1 MKAHSMKRSLRQPFS
16 WSRQP
21 LLSILLGGISF
32 LLVLPSL
39 ATAQEASAA
48 KTGDAWAAAPMDW
61 PNWRGPELNGVSRET
76 GLVDRWTPEGQNVL
90 WKREDLGG
98 RSTPICMRGKLYT
111 LVRDHPDTDIE
122 GEKVVC
128 LDAATGKTIWENV
141 FNVFLSDVPAPRV
154 GWSSVV
160 GDPETGNVFALGV
173 CGFFQCINGT
183 TGKTI
188 WEHSLAEEHG
198 IISAFGGRA
207 AFPVICG
214 NLVYVSSVF
223 VDWGDKA
230 RPAQR
235 VIAFDKRNG
244 APVWYSD
251 TRPSP
256 EDVSYS
262 MPVPTVIN
270 GVSQLVVASGDGSVY
285 GFEPNTG
292 KQLWVYEA
300 SGRGIQGT
308 PLVVKNRVFLGQAEE
323 NRDDSTM
330 GAFFSVDASK
340 RGDLVKS
347 GELWRKK
354 EVTIDKSSA
363 ISVDGNVVVVDSGG
377 YLHVINPDTGE
388 FLNGAKGKKLD
399 TAISASPLYAD
410 GKIYVCTLSGV
421 WYTLKLNGHNVDV
434 VFRNRLSG
442 GEVNA
447 SPIVSHGRIYQQLAN
462 VLYCIGEKGKEP
474 QATPRPEP
482 PKEAPAENDP
492 KPALV
497 EVVPCESLLL
507 PEGLQEFQVRLY
519 NSKGQ
524 YLRTVNPDE
533 IKFALQPPSPPGAK
547 PPVVPK
553 GSLGQIDKNGAFTAP
568 AGHRPSAVYVQAE
581 FAGLKGTARIRVIP
595 DLNWKFDFNNGQ
607 IPVTWVGARV
617 RHVPIDYDLLKT
629 IEKKNS
635 LAGRLY
641 LYLTTGFVNS
651 ARPSLKYD
659 NTTPQQLWTELL
671 RYLDL
676 IEKAQTAEKAKA
688 ELDPLL
694 KILADEKVVSKW
706 GWSNKQGIQLT
717 VERGPRKIEGN
728 GVLLK
733 VTTIP
738 RGARSQTW
746 FGQSDLHDYTIQ
758 ADVCGVMN
766 HGRLPDVG
774 VIGQRYTLIMMG
786 DSQKLEIRT
795 WPAHDFRIR
804 KDIPLAWKA
813 DIWYTLK
820 FRTSDE
826 GDKVVLRGKV
836 WPRGEKEPDAWT
848 VEATD
853 PSFHPE
859 RQGSPGIAGD
869 AQHSE
874 IFYDNI
880 LVTKNQP
887 VGEQK

>member
-1 MKAHSMKRSLRQPFS
+1 MRRPPRRPFS
-16 WSRQP
+16 FTRQH
-21 LLSILLGGISF
+21 LGAVLLGGLSLI
-32 LLVLPSL
+32 LVGASV
-39 ATAQEASAA
+39 AVAQEAGKAT
-48 KTGDAWAAAPMDW
+48 TGDAWAAAPMDW

-76 GLVDRWTPEGQNVL
+76 GLVDRWSPEGENVL
-90 WKREDLGG
+90 WKRADLGG

-128 LDAATGKTIWENV
+128 LDAATGKTLWENV

-160 GDPETGNVFALGV
+160 GDPESGNVYAMGV
-173 CGFFQCINGT
+173 CGFFQCINGS

-188 WEHSLAEEHG
+188 WEHSLSEEHG

-207 AFPVICG
+207 AFPVISG
-214 NLVYVSSVF
+214 NLIFVSSVF

-235 VIAFDKRNG
+235 IIAFDKRNG
-244 APVWYSD
+244 APVWYGD
-251 TRPSP
+251 TRPLP

-262 MPVPTVIN
+262 MPVPTVID
-270 GVSQLVVASGDGSVY
+270 GMAQLVVASGDGSVY
-285 GFEPNTG
+285 GFEPRTG
-292 KQLWVYEA
+292 KQLWSYNA
-300 SGRGIQGT
+300 SARGIQGT

-323 NRDDSTM
+323 NRDDSSM

-354 EVTIDKSSA
+354 EITVDKSSA
-363 ISVDGNVVVVDSGG
+363 VEVDGSVVFIDSGG
-377 YLHVINPDTGE
+377 YLHVANPDTGA
-388 FLNGAKGKKLD
+388 FLNGQKGKKLD

-410 GKIYVCTLSGV
+410 GKIYVCTLSGI

-434 VFRNRLSG
+434 VYRMRLSG

-462 VLYCIGEKGKEP
+462 VLYCIGQPNHEP
-474 QATPRPEP
+474 QAAPRPDP
-482 PKEAPAENDP
+482 PQEMATASDS
-492 KPALV
+492 KPAQA

-507 PEGLQEFQVRLY
+507 PEGTQEFQVRLY

-524 YLRTVNPDE
+524 YLRIANPDE
-533 IKFALQPPSPPGAK
+533 IKFTLESPGPKK
-547 PPVVPK
+547 PAGDK
-553 GSLGQIDKNGAFTAP
+553 ASLGQIDKNGGFTAP
-568 AGHRPSAVYVQAE
+568 AGHRASAVLVQAE
-581 FAGLKGTARIRVIP
+581 CAGLKGTSRVRVIP

-607 IPVTWVGARV
+607 IPITWVGARY
-617 RHVPIDYDLLKT
+617 RHVPIDYDLLKSL
-629 IEKKNS
+629 EKKNP
-635 LAGRLY
+635 LAGQLY
-641 LYLTTGFVNS
+641 IYLTTGFTNS
-651 ARPSLKYD
+651 GRPAVKYD
-659 NTTPQQLWTELL
+659 NTTPQQTWTELL

-676 IEKAQTAEKAKA
+676 IEKATSPEKAKA

-706 GWSNKQGIQLT
+706 AWPNKQGIQLT
-717 VERGPRKIEGN
+717 VERGPRKIDGN
-728 GVLLK
+728 GVMLK
-733 VTTIP
+733 ITTIP
-738 RGARSQTW
+738 RGARSQSW
-746 FGQSDLHDYTIQ
+746 FGQDDLHDYAIQ
-758 ADVCGVMN
+758 ADVCGAQK

-774 VIGQRYTLIMMG
+774 VIGQRYTLILMG

-804 KDIPLAWKA
+804 KSIPFTWKA
-813 DIWYTLK
+813 DTWYTLK
-820 FRTSDE
+820 FRCANE
-826 GDKVVLRGKV
+826 NDKVVLRGKV
-836 WPRGEKEPDAWT
+836 WPRGEKEPGAWT
-848 VEATD
+848 LDVTD

-887 VGEQK
+887 AGEQK

>member
-1 MKAHSMKRSLRQPFS
+1 LCAFVLAGV
-16 WSRQP
+16 
-21 LLSILLGGISF
+21 SILL
-32 LLVLPSL
+32 VRPVRAL
-39 ATAQEASAA
+39 ANEATTA

-61 PNWRGPELNGVSRET
+61 PNWRGPELNGVSREK
-76 GLVDRWTPEGQNVL
+76 GLVDRWSPEGENVL
-90 WKREDLGG
+90 WKRTDLGG

-128 LDAATGKTIWENV
+128 LDAATGKTLWENI

-160 GDPETGNVFALGV
+160 GDPETGNVFAVGV

-207 AFPVICG
+207 AFPVISG

-230 RPAQR
+230 KPAQR
-235 VIAFDKRNG
+235 IIAFDKRNG
-244 APVWYSD
+244 VPVWYSD
-251 TRPSP
+251 TRPLP

-270 GVSQLVVASGDGSVY
+270 GVPMLVVASGDGAVY
-285 GFEPNTG
+285 GFEPRTG
-292 KQLWVYEA
+292 KELWSYNA
-300 SGRGIQGT
+300 SARGIQGT
-308 PLVVKNRVFLGQAEE
+308 PLVVKNHVFLGQAEE
-323 NRDDSTM
+323 NRDDSSM
-330 GAFFSVDASK
+330 GAFFGVDAAK

-354 EVTIDKSSA
+354 EITIDKSSA
-363 ISVDGNVVVVDSGG
+363 IPVEDKVVVIDSGG
-377 YLHVINPDTGE
+377 YLHVVNPNTGA

-410 GKIYVCTLSGV
+410 GKIYVCTLGGI
-421 WYTLKLNGHNVDV
+421 WYTLKLNGRNVDV
-434 VFRNRLSG
+434 IYRMRLSG
-442 GEVNA
+442 GEVNS

-462 VLYCIGEKGKEP
+462 VLYCIGQPNQEP
-474 QATPRPEP
+474 QAAPRPDP
-482 PKEAPAENDP
+482 PRETPTETDP

-507 PEGLQEFQVRLY
+507 PEGLQDFQARLY
-519 NSKGQ
+519 NARGQ
-524 YLRTVNPDE
+524 YLRMANTDE
-533 IKFALQPPSPPGAK
+533 VKFTLQAPGGNK
-547 PPVVPK
+547 PGSDKK
-553 GSLGQIDKNGAFTAP
+553 GLGRIDKNGQFTAP
-568 AGHRPSAVYVQAE
+568 AGHRASAVVVQAE
-581 FAGLKGTARIRVIP
+581 CAGLKGTARVRVIP
-595 DLNWKFDFNNGQ
+595 DLNWKFDFNDGQ
-607 IPVTWVGARV
+607 IPITWVGARY
-617 RHVPIDYDLLKT
+617 RHITIDYDLLKSL
-629 IEKKNS
+629 EKKDP
-635 LAGRLY
+635 LAGQLY
-641 LYLTTGFVNS
+641 IYLMTGFINS
-651 ARPSLKYD
+651 GRPALKFD
-659 NTTPQQLWTELL
+659 NTTPQQTWTELL
-671 RYLDL
+671 RYLEL
-676 IEKAQTAEKAKA
+676 IEKATTPDKAKA
-688 ELDPLL
+688 QLDPLL
-694 KILADEKVVSKW
+694 KILAGEKVVSKW
-706 GWSNKQGIQLT
+706 GWPNKQGIQLT
-717 VERGPRKIEGN
+717 VERGPRKIQGN
-728 GVLLK
+728 GVMLK
-733 VTTIP
+733 ITTIP
-738 RGARSQTW
+738 RGARSQSW

-758 ADVCGVMN
+758 ADVCGAIK

-774 VIGQRYTLIMMG
+774 VIGQRYMLILMG

-804 KDIPLAWKA
+804 KDVPFAWKA
-813 DIWYTLK
+813 DGWYTLK
-820 FRTSDE
+820 FSTSNE
-826 GDKVVLRGKV
+826 NGKVVLRGKV
-836 WPRGEKEPDAWT
+836 WPRGEKEPAAWT
-848 VEATD
+848 LEATD

-880 LVTKNQP
+880 LVTNNQK
-887 VGEQK
+887 VGAQK

>member
-1 MKAHSMKRSLRQPFS
+1 MTRCLRQAFCH
-16 WSRQP
+16 SRQ
-21 LLSILLGGISF
+21 LCAILLGGISL
-32 LLVLPSL
+32 LLVAPQV
-39 ATAQEASAA
+39 APAQEAGAA

-76 GLVDRWTPEGQNVL
+76 GIVDRWTPEGENVL

-98 RSTPICMRGKLYT
+98 RSTPICFRGKLYT

-128 LDAATGKTIWENV
+128 LDAATGKTIWENI

-173 CGFFQCINGT
+173 CGFFQCLDGQ

-188 WEHSLAEEHG
+188 WKHSLCEEHG

-207 AFPVICG
+207 AFPVISG
-214 NLVYVSSVF
+214 NLVYLSSVF

-244 APVWYSD
+244 SPVWYSD

-270 GVSQLVVASGDGSVY
+270 GVAQLVVASGDGSVY
-285 GFEPNTG
+285 GFEPRTG
-292 KQLWVYEA
+292 KQLWSYDA
-300 SGRGIQGT
+300 SPRGIQGT
-308 PLVVKNRVFLGQAEE
+308 PLVAKNRVFLGQAEE
-323 NRDDSTM
+323 NRDESSM
-330 GAFFSVDASK
+330 GAFFSVDPSK

-347 GELWRKK
+347 GEVWRKK
-354 EVTIDKSSA
+354 EVTVDKSSA
-363 ISVDGNVVVVDSGG
+363 IVVDDKVVVVDSGG
-377 YLHVINPDTGE
+377 YLHVVNPETGE
-388 FLNGAKGKKLD
+388 FLNTAKGKKLD
-399 TAISASPLYAD
+399 TAIAASPLYAD
-410 GKIYVCTLSGV
+410 GKIFVCTLSGV
-421 WYTLKLNGHNVDV
+421 WYTLKLNGNNVDV
-434 VFRNRLSG
+434 LYRMRLSG

-447 SPIVSHGRIYQQLAN
+447 SPIVSHGRMYQQLAN
-462 VLYCIGEKGKEP
+462 VLYCIGATGKEP
-474 QATPRPEP
+474 QATPRPQP
-482 PKEAPAENDP
+482 PKENPTEADT
-492 KPALV
+492 KPAIV
-497 EVVPCESLLL
+497 QVVPCESLLL
-507 PEGLQEFQVRLY
+507 PKEEQEFQVRLY
-519 NSKGQ
+519 NAKGQ
-524 YLRTVNPDE
+524 YLRMANPDE
-533 IKFALQPPSPPGAK
+533 VKFTLLPPGPPGTK
-547 PPVVPK
+547 PPADKSV
-553 GSLGQIDKNGAFTAP
+553 LGQIDKAGVFTAP
-568 AGHRPSAVYVQAE
+568 AGLRPSATFVQAE
-581 FAGLKGTARIRVIP
+581 CLGLKGTTRLRTIP
-595 DLNWKFDFNNGQ
+595 DLNWKFDFNNGL

-617 RHVPIDYDLLKT
+617 RHVPVDFDLYSA
-629 IEKKNS
+629 IEKKNPT
-635 LAGRLY
+635 AGRLY
-641 LYLTTGFVNS
+641 LYLMTGFTNS
-651 ARPSLKYD
+651 GRPSLKYD

-676 IEKAQTAEKAKA
+676 IEKATSPEKAKA
-688 ELDPLL
+688 EFDPVL

-706 GWSNKQGIQLT
+706 AWPNKQGIQLT
-717 VERGPRKIEGN
+717 VEKGPRKIEGN

-733 VTTIP
+733 VVTIP

-746 FGQSDLHDYTIQ
+746 FGQTDLQDYTIQ
-758 ADVCGVMN
+758 ADVYGLLN

-813 DIWYTLK
+813 DVWYTLK
-820 FRTSDE
+820 FRASNE
-826 GDKVVLRGKV
+826 NNKVVLRGKV

-848 VEATD
+848 IEVTD

-859 RQGSPGIAGD
+859 THGSPGIAGD
-869 AQHSE
+869 AQHCE

-887 VGEQK
+887 LGAQK

>member
-1 MKAHSMKRSLRQPFS
+1 MCAFVLVGASMLFVCSLD
-16 WSRQP
+16 
-21 LLSILLGGISF
+21 
-32 LLVLPSL
+32 VL
-39 ATAQEASAA
+39 AQEATTA

-61 PNWRGPELNGVSRET
+61 PNWRGPELNGVSREK
-76 GLVDRWTPEGQNVL
+76 GLVDRWSPEGENVL
-90 WKREDLGG
+90 WKRDDLGG

-128 LDAATGKTIWENV
+128 LDAATGKTLWQNI

-183 TGKTI
+183 TGKTL

-207 AFPVICG
+207 AFPVISG

-235 VIAFDKRNG
+235 IIAFDKRNG
-244 APVWYSD
+244 VPIWYSD

-262 MPVPTVIN
+262 MPVPTVVN
-270 GVSQLVVASGDGSVY
+270 GVPMLVVASGDGAVY
-285 GFEPNTG
+285 GIEPRTG
-292 KQLWVYEA
+292 KHLWSYNA
-300 SGRGIQGT
+300 SARGIQGT
-308 PLVVKNRVFLGQAEE
+308 PLVVKNHVFLGQAEE
-323 NRDDSTM
+323 NRDDSSM
-330 GAFFSVDASK
+330 GAFFSVDAAK

-354 EVTIDKSSA
+354 EITIDKSSA
-363 ISVDGNVVVVDSGG
+363 ILVDGKVIVIDSGG
-377 YLHVINPDTGE
+377 YLHVVDPETGA

-399 TAISASPLYAD
+399 TAISASPLSAD
-410 GKIYVCTLSGV
+410 GKIYVCTLSGL
-421 WYTLKLNGHNVDV
+421 WYTLKLNGRNVDV
-434 VFRNRLSG
+434 VYRMRLSG

-462 VLYCIGEKGKEP
+462 VLYCIGQPNHEP
-474 QATPRPEP
+474 QVAARPEP
-482 PKEAPAENDP
+482 PHETPADSDP

-497 EVVPCESLLL
+497 EVVPYESLLL
-507 PEGLQEFQVRLY
+507 PEGLQDFQARLY
-519 NSKGQ
+519 NARGQ
-524 YLRTVNPDE
+524 YLRTANADE
-533 IKFALQPPSPPGAK
+533 VKFTVKPAGIAKPGADK
-547 PPVVPK
+547 K
-553 GSLGQIDKNGAFTAP
+553 GLGQIDKNGQFTAP
-568 AGHRPSAVYVQAE
+568 AGHRASAVVVQAE
-581 FAGLKGTARIRVIP
+581 CAGLTGTARIRVIP
-595 DLNWKFDFNNGQ
+595 DLNWKFDFSDGQ
-607 IPVTWVGARV
+607 IPITWVGARA
-617 RHVPIDYDLLKT
+617 RHITIDYDLLKSL
-629 IEKKNS
+629 EKKDP
-635 LAGRLY
+635 LAGQLY
-641 LYLTTGFVNS
+641 IYLMTGFTNL
-651 ARPSLKYD
+651 ARPALMFD
-659 NTTPQQLWTELL
+659 NSTPQQAWTELL

-676 IEKAQTAEKAKA
+676 IEKATTSEKAKA
-688 ELDPLL
+688 QLDPLL
-694 KILADEKVVSKW
+694 KILQGEKVVSKW
-706 GWSNKQGIQLT
+706 GWPNKQGIQLS

-733 VTTIP
+733 ITTIP
-738 RGARSQTW
+738 RGARSQSW

-758 ADVCGVMN
+758 ADVCGAIK

-774 VIGQRYTLIMMG
+774 VIGQRYTLILMG
-786 DSQKLEIRT
+786 DSQKVEIRT

-804 KDIPLAWKA
+804 KGIPFTWKA
-813 DIWYTLK
+813 DTWYTMK
-820 FRTSDE
+820 FRTSNE
-826 GDKVVLRGKV
+826 KDKVVLRGKV

-848 VEATD
+848 VDVTD

-859 RQGSPGIAGD
+859 REGSPGIAGD

-880 LVTKNQP
+880 LVTNNQQ
-887 VGEQK
+887 VTAQK

>member
-1 MKAHSMKRSLRQPFS
+1 MMRSLRQAS
-16 WSRQP
+16 CHSQR
-21 LLSILLGGISF
+21 LSAVLLGGLWV
-32 LLVLPSL
+32 LLVGS
-39 ATAQEASAA
+39 AISSAQEPGVA

-61 PNWRGPELNGVSRET
+61 PNWRGPELNGVCRET
-76 GLVDRWTPEGQNVL
+76 GLVDRWTPDGENVL
-90 WKREDLGG
+90 WKRTDLGG

-111 LVRDHPDTDIE
+111 LVRDNPDTDIE

-173 CGFFQCINGT
+173 CGFFQCINGE

-188 WEHSLAEEHG
+188 WEHSLCEEHG

-207 AFPVICG
+207 AFPVISG
-214 NLVYVSSVF
+214 NLVFLSSVF

-235 VIAFDKRNG
+235 VMAFDKRNG
-244 APVWYSD
+244 VPVWYSD
-251 TRPSP
+251 TKPSP

-270 GVSQLVVASGDGSVY
+270 GVAQLIVASGDGSVY
-285 GFEPNTG
+285 GFEPRTG
-292 KQLWVYEA
+292 KELWSYDA
-300 SGRGIQGT
+300 SPRGIQGT
-308 PLVVKNRVFLGQAEE
+308 PLLVKNRVFLGQAEE
-323 NRDDSTM
+323 NRGESSM
-330 GAFFSVDASK
+330 GAFFSLDPTK

-354 EVTIDKSSA
+354 EITIDKSSA
-363 ISVDGNVVVVDSGG
+363 IVVDGKVIVVDSGG
-377 YLHVINPDTGE
+377 YLHVINPETGE

-399 TAISASPLYAD
+399 TAIAASPLYAD

-421 WYTLKLNGHNVDV
+421 WYTLKLNGNNVDV
-434 VFRNRLSG
+434 LYRMRLSG

-462 VLYCIGEKGKEP
+462 VLYCIGATGKEP
-474 QATPRPEP
+474 QTTPRPEP
-482 PKEAPAENDP
+482 PKELPTDDM
-492 KPALV
+492 KPSLAQM
-497 EVVPCESLLL
+497 VPYETLL
-507 PEGLQEFQVRLY
+507 PPDGIQEFQVRLY

-524 YLRTVNPDE
+524 YLRTLDPNEV
-533 IKFALQPPSPPGAK
+533 KFTLLSPGPPGTK
-547 PPVVPK
+547 PPADKSV
-553 GSLGQIDKNGAFTAP
+553 LGRIDKSGIFAAP
-568 AGHRPSAVYVQAE
+568 SAHRPSATFVQAE
-581 FAGLKGTARIRVIP
+581 YAGLKATSRLRTIP
-595 DLNWKFDFNNGQ
+595 DLPWKFDFSTGQ

-617 RHVPIDYDLLKT
+617 RHVPIDFDLFKA
-629 IEKKNS
+629 IEKKNP

-641 LYLTTGFVNS
+641 LYLTTSFTNGGK
-651 ARPSLKYD
+651 PSLKYD
-659 NTTPQQLWTELL
+659 NSTPQQLWTELL

-676 IEKAQTAEKAKA
+676 IESAPSPEKAKA

-694 KILADEKVVSKW
+694 KILADEKVIAKW
-706 GWSNKQGIQLT
+706 AWPNNQGIQLT
-717 VERGPRKIEGN
+717 IEKGPRKIEGN
-728 GVLLK
+728 VVLLK

-746 FGQSDLHDYTIQ
+746 FGQTDLSNYTLQ
-758 ADVCGVMN
+758 ADVQGAIN
-766 HGRLPDVG
+766 HRRLPDVG
-774 VIGQRYTLIMMG
+774 VIAQRYTLIMMG

-804 KDIPLAWKA
+804 KNVPLAWKS

-820 FRTSDE
+820 FRVSNE
-826 GDKVVLRGKV
+826 GNKVVLRGKV
-836 WPRGEKEPDAWT
+836 WPRDEKEPAAWT
-848 VEATD
+848 IEATD
-853 PSFHPE
+853 PSLHPE
-859 RQGSPGIAGD
+859 THGSPGISGD
-869 AQHSE
+869 AQHCE

-880 LVTKNQP
+880 LVTKNKP
-887 VGEQK
+887 LGEQK